1 MVFSILQTSIVQV
14 QTEALSFEQKED
26 RETDEIIEAGEPVAE
41 GDQINQEEYLRL
53 ASKVCCF

>member
-1 MVFSILQTSIVQV
+1 LQTSIVQV